1 MPKMKTKK
9 AAAKRYKVT
18 ASGLLRRRQTKQSH
32 LLSKKRSKTKR
43 ALRAERTLGTKDV
56 QKVKRL
62 LGLA

>member
-9 AAAKRYKVT
+9 AAVKRYKVT
-18 ASGLLRRRQTKQSH
+18 ASGRLQRRQTKQSH
-32 LLSKKRSKTKR
+32 LLSKKPSKKKR
-43 ALRAERTLGTKDV
+43 ALSAERTLGTKDV